1 MTTLSR
7 RSFLFASSG
16 AAAGTFVSTG
26 LVAAGSN
33 SAAESGLVTGLPRP
47 MRYQSIPGFLSAG
60 QINPHYR
67 AHYGGALRG
76 YNAADAELEPSLID
90 GTSIR
95 AEAYGAM
102 QRSRSSKGNSVLLHE
117 LYFDGMT
124 ANSTGPAAKLK
135 AAIKQRFGS
144 LDKWSADF
152 QTCAKSAAG
161 WALLIRHQV
170 NGKLYNV
177 ICDEHAS
184 GPLWMASPL
193 VVIDVYEHAF
203 YVDYLNQKAQYI
215 EKFMHHIDW
224 DEASRRH
231 GAAICN
237 SPCSR

>member
-1 MTTLSR
+1 MTKLSR
-7 RSFLFASSG
+7 RNFLFASSG

-26 LVAAGSN
+26 LVAADSN
-33 SAAESGLVTGLPRP
+33 SEIQSGLVTGRPRP

-60 QINPHYR
+60 QINPHYK

-76 YNAADAELEPSLID
+76 YNAADAELENSIIN
-90 GTSIR
+90 GASIR
-95 AEAYGAM
+95 PEAYGAL
-102 QRSRSSKGNSVLLHE
+102 QRARSSKGNSVLLHE
-117 LYFDGMT
+117 LYFDGMS
-124 ANSTGPAAKLK
+124 AKSAGPAVELA
-135 AAIKQRFGS
+135 AAISRRFGS

-152 QTCAKSAAG
+152 QASAKAAAG

-177 ICDEHAS
+177 ISDEHAS
-184 GPLWMASPL
+184 GPLWMATPL

-203 YVDYLNQKAQYI
+203 YVDYLNQKARYI